1 MPWWFSLAS
10 LADERQGPGVVLLA
24 VRDADQ
30 VHARE
35 AIHRE
40 CWTQLYNADAAPLS
54 DNPRYAMAQLL
65 RQAIDA
71 DEDKA
76 GNANQG
82 AKKQE
87 DGDAH
92 DGVLQDG

>member
-1 MPWWFSLAS
+1 
-10 LADERQGPGVVLLA
+10 
-24 VRDADQ
+24 
-30 VHARE
+30 
-35 AIHRE
+35 
-40 CWTQLYNADAAPLS
+40 
-54 DNPRYAMAQLL
+54 MAQLL
-65 RQAIDA
+65 CQAIDA

-76 GNANQG
+76 GDANQD